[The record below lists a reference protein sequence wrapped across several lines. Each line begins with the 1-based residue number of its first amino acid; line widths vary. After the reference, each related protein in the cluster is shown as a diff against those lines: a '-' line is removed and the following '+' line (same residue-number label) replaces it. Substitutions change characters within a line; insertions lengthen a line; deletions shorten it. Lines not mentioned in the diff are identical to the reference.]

1 MEIYERCIEI
11 ESCPNAFD
19 PGGLIKYI
27 RKSKRV
33 KGIFSRVQ
41 WLSGG
46 GLTDL
51 ILRCLVFQISPFGRD
66 DKS

>member
-41 WLSGG
+41 WYLAEG
-46 GLTDL
+46 
-51 ILRCLVFQISPFGRD
+51 
-66 DKS
+66 